1 MINNNLEHKTNN
13 SLTKKNMIK
22 NLLTDIQ
29 SPASIYKN
37 NSEINKAKSIDKNSL
52 NLPIHKKFK
61 VNQRE
66 TKNMKV
72 DNILKDLGVNINY
85 DDYLQSIKNNKRNI
99 ALTISNQGRNFQKIA
114 LNKKLPLINKRKIKQ

>member
-1 MINNNLEHKTNN
+1 
-13 SLTKKNMIK
+13 MIK

-99 ALTISNQGRNFQKIA
+99 ALTISNQGRNFQKFH
-114 LNKKLPLINKRKIKQ
+114 LIKNCL

>member
-29 SPASIYKN
+29 TPASIYKN